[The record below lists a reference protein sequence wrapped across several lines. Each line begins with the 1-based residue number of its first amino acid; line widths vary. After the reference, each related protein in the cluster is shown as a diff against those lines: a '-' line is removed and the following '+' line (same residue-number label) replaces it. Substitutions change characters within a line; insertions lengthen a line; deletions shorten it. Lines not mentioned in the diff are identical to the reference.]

1 MVRVDFVYPLR
12 MKGGFSCGKF
22 GKAVHDSEGI
32 AHRILVV
39 WVHSFMRYFN
49 CCPFPLNMLNCR
61 YPFGDQ
67 LIFMSRNVIFLKHL
81 KPVLLNR

>member
-1 MVRVDFVYPLR
+1 MASLARQF
-12 MKGGFSCGKF
+12 MT
-22 GKAVHDSEGI
+22 SEGI

-67 LIFMSRNVIFLKHL
+67 LTFMSRNVICFSPFETCPIEQGGGGGSIKSSIF
-81 KPVLLNR
+81 RT